1 MTIIQNVETETVNM
15 IYSMTGFGRGK
26 MEEQGREMSI
36 EIKTLN
42 HRFLDVYVK
51 LPRTLSF
58 LEEDIRSMVQQH
70 LARGRVEV
78 TVSYSSQRSDA
89 VDVQVN
95 QPLMEAYLA
104 CFDKLAQEY
113 NLRNDISI
121 SSLLDIPDVLVVNE
135 VEESQEALKQMAEV
149 LMGEVLNQVK
159 EMRRKE
165 GENLKVDL
173 LERIERVESMLKSI
187 EQRAPQVVEEY
198 RQKLKNRLKDLLQG
212 SELDENR
219 FNMEVMYFAERC
231 NITEEI
237 VRLFSHFKQFRDALE
252 SVVPI
257 GRRLDF
263 LVQEMNREV
272 NTIGSKANDLA
283 IINLV
288 VDMKSEIEKIREQV
302 QNIE

>member
-1 MTIIQNVETETVNM
+1 M

-89 VDVQVN
+89 VDVRVN
-95 QPLMEAYLA
+95 QQLVEAYLA

-149 LMGEVLNQVK
+149 LMGEALNQVK

-173 LERIERVESMLKSI
+173 LERIERVEFMLKSI

>member
-1 MTIIQNVETETVNM
+1 M

-26 MEEQGREMSI
+26 IEGQGREMSI

-58 LEEDIRSMVQQH
+58 LEEDIRGMVQQH
-70 LARGRVEV
+70 LSRGRVEV
-78 TVSYSSQRSDA
+78 AVSYSTQRSDA

-95 QPLMEAYLA
+95 QPLVDAYLA
-104 CFDKLAQEY
+104 CFNKLSQER
-113 NLRNDISI
+113 NLPNDICV
-121 SSLLDIPDVLVVNE
+121 SSLLHIPEAFVVNE
-135 VEESQEALKQMAEV
+135 VEEDQEALRQMARTLMEQV
-149 LMGEVLNQVK
+149 LHQVK
-159 EMRRKE
+159 DMRRKE
-165 GENLKVDL
+165 GENLKSDL
-173 LERIERVESMLKSI
+173 LERIKKIESMVRCI
-187 EQRAPQVVEEY
+187 EQRAPQVVDEY
-198 RQKLKNRLKDLLQG
+198 REKLKNRLKDLLQG

-219 FNMEVMYFAERC
+219 FNMEVVYFAERC

-252 SVVPI
+252 STEPI

-272 NTIGSKANDLA
+272 NTISSKANDLT

-288 VDMKSEIEKIREQV
+288 VDIKSEIEKIREQV

>member
-1 MTIIQNVETETVNM
+1 M

-26 MEEQGREMSI
+26 IEEQGREMSI

-42 HRFLDVYVK
+42 HRFLDIYIK

-58 LEEDIRSMVQQH
+58 LEEDIRSMIQQH
-70 LARGRVEV
+70 VARGRVEV
-78 TVSYSSQRSDA
+78 TVSYTCQQSD
-89 VDVQVN
+89 VVEVQVN
-95 QPLMEAYLA
+95 RPLVEAYLA
-104 CFDKLAQEY
+104 CFNKLSQEY
-113 NLRNDISI
+113 NLRNDLSI
-121 SSLLDIPDVLVVNE
+121 SSLLTVPDVFVINE
-135 VEESQEALKQMAEV
+135 VEEDQEALRRMTKALMEQV
-149 LMGEVLNQVK
+149 LSQVK

-165 GENLKVDL
+165 GENLKKDL
-173 LERIERVESMLKSI
+173 LERIEKMESMLKCI

-252 SVVPI
+252 SVEPI

-272 NTIGSKANDLA
+272 NTIGSKANDLT

-288 VDMKSEIEKIREQV
+288 VDIKSEIEKIREQV